1 VSDSGRYRN
10 ALQVSRSR
18 IAALDDT
25 DLNDLMGQLL
35 RAQAYRCGSPRDLV
49 NTETRAADDGC
60 DGWTDRPTMPDP
72 WLGSNDTCWQFKSGR
87 SGEPGR
93 LSDEV
98 GKPIP
103 LKTSVMAGGSYWSPV
118 ARTAGKKA
126 PALGRMS

>member
-1 VSDSGRYRN
+1 MSDSGRYRN

-103 LKTSVMAGGSYWSPV
+103 LKTLRDGGRFVLV
-118 ARTAGKKA
+118 ASGSNSGKKA